1 MALTLPKLTLP
12 KFGRPKSGPP
22 KSGASTPDPSTPD
35 TSTPDTSKPTPP
47 KVKPKKKQAPAI
59 LGGVIVVAALAWF
72 GWQHF
77 VENATPPRP
86 ARRPHIVAK
95 AKPHAPV
102 KPAPLSAEARAKLI
116 AEVLS
121 VTGLKQELDQLPER
135 MMTGVR
141 QYDKQQLKT
150 PPALAEGIE
159 DAVAK
164 SFTADGFNSRVNAAL
179 TKNFDQGRLQAL
191 VREFS
196 APAAKNMVAQ
206 ENAPRSPEDY
216 AAFERSA
223 AAKPPVP
230 AREALIKRIDA
241 ASRASDTAV
250 DVAFASMQ
258 ALAVGIVS
266 EEQGKTGSVAQAIEQ
281 KRAASDSKIRAA
293 TLLNLGF
300 SFKDA
305 SDADL
310 QKYARICENANTKWF
325 YSLVH
330 DALVEEAT
338 ADSTNAGNLISQLK
352 IKPAKPAKK
361 IAARHYGPK
370 HGADARAC
378 LALSTNEAI
387 IKCAE
392 AYR

>member
-12 KFGRPKSGPP
+12 KFSRQKPGPP
-22 KSGASTPDPSTPD
+22 KSSPSTPD
-35 TSTPDTSKPTPP
+35 HSIPAPP
-47 KVKPKKKQAPAI
+47 KPKPKKKQAPTI
-59 LGGVIVVAALAWF
+59 VGGVIVVAALAWF

-77 VENATPPRP
+77 AENAAPPRP
-86 ARRPHIVAK
+86 ARRPHVVTN

-135 MMTGVR
+135 MLAGVR
-141 QYDKQQLKT
+141 DYDKQQLKT
-150 PPALAEGIE
+150 PPALTEGIE

-179 TKNFDQGRLQAL
+179 TKNFDQRRLQAL

-196 APAAKNMVAQ
+196 APAAKTMVAQ
-206 ENAPRSPEDY
+206 ENASRSPEDF
-216 AAFERSA
+216 AAFKRSA
-223 AAKPPVP
+223 AAKPPAP

-258 ALAVGIVS
+258 ALAMGIVS

-281 KRAASDSKIRAA
+281 RRAALDSKIRDA
-293 TLLNLGF
+293 TLLNLAF

-310 QKYARICENANTKWF
+310 EKYARICENATTKWF

-352 IKPAKPAKK
+352 IKPAKNAKK
-361 IAARHYGPK
+361 IAARRHGPK
-370 HGADARAC
+370 WGADARAC
-378 LALSTNEAI
+378 LALPTDEAI